1 MIAASV
7 LSTLLLTLA
16 VTAHPVE
23 QAGSLARLSFT
34 KRIID
39 EVFNIV
45 EHDLQRVKF
54 IQGIDIFG
62 LNSPA
67 VNKAVAYVASVG
79 VGSPP
84 TNCKWLQH
92 LVAD

>member
-1 MIAASV
+1 MVAASV

-16 VTAHPVE
+16 VTAHPAE

-45 EHDLQRVKF
+45 EHDLRWVKF
-54 IQGIDIFG
+54 IKGVDTSNSDIFG
-62 LNSPA
+62 HSSPA
-67 VNKAVAYVASVG
+67 VNKAVSYVASVG

-84 TNCKWLQH
+84 TNCK
-92 LVAD
+92 